1 MAPGLVPGPRTC
13 WVEDDAGAGVEDAS
27 ELLEAAEGVE
37 DGGS

>member
-1 MAPGLVPGPRTC
+1 
-13 WVEDDAGAGVEDAS
+13 VEDGAGAGVEDAS

>member
-1 MAPGLVPGPRTC
+1 
-13 WVEDDAGAGVEDAS
+13 VEDDAGAGVEDAS